1 MVGGFFPSW
10 FLSIFRR
17 LFSRNS
23 HWLRRESKG
32 EERLCGSAGIA
43 RGGRGDQD
51 SNCLP
56 GRSF

>member
-10 FLSIFRR
+10 FLSILRR

-43 RGGRGDQD
+43 RGGRGDQAGHSD
-51 SNCLP
+51 P
-56 GRSF
+56 P